1 MGAFLKSVGKPN
13 KEPPMLITD
22 TAGSP
27 AAGQLSAVTLP
38 ADLSLSP
45 PPDGADTVRHLLL
58 GDPGRVRQT
67 IHLLHSLHY
76 VEQSQWSLVLEVPK
90 QLIITPEQGAYISM
104 LTKRLKKSVP
114 KIAF

>member
-1 MGAFLKSVGKPN
+1 
-13 KEPPMLITD
+13 MLPCNSP
-22 TAGSP
+22 ASP
-27 AAGQLSAVTLP
+27 AAGLVAAAALP
-38 ADLSLSP
+38 ADLSLSS
-45 PPDGADTVRHLLL
+45 PPDGADTVRHILL

-104 LTKRLKKSVP
+104 LTKRL
-114 KIAF
+114 